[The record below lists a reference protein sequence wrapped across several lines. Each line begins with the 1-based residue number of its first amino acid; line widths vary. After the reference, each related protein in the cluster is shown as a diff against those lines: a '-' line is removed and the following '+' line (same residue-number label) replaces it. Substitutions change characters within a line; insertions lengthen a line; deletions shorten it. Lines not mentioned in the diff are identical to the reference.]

1 VGGDIVASFD
11 TTGFHEVELDF
22 RDPPDDNPDPDE
34 PGELEIHLELTFSP
48 LGKSVEVVR
57 DGTVYLRAQMPGD
70 PANPGVV
77 LPKSAAK
84 ASRDLGKS
92 KEDRLQTQLLGT
104 GVLPGARGKV
114 TYGQNDT
121 IELEVEI
128 EDVPDAVYA
137 VWIDDG
143 LRGELEVVDG
153 HGSLELESEAG
164 DGATGLGFVVKGSV
178 IDVRLGED
186 TVLATTFPGSVP
198 EALGKFKQERRS
210 ETKLRL
216 NLHNTREDLD
226 ARGLVGWVAKSNGRE
241 VLKIGVLDLP
251 PGEYTVLV
259 DGQDRGSFTVPVKG
273 KAKVTYDTQATPGGP
288 KLLLDFTVMG
298 TLLEI
303 ADAKAVVQ
311 LAAQLE

>member
-1 VGGDIVASFD
+1 MHHA
-11 TTGFHEVELDF
+11 
-22 RDPPDDNPDPDE
+22 R
-34 PGELEIHLELTFSP
+34 
-48 LGKSVEVVR
+48 
-57 DGTVYLRAQMPGD
+57 
-70 PANPGVV
+70 GVTCG
-77 LPKSAAK
+77 K
-84 ASRDLGKS
+84 ASRDLGKN

-137 VWIDDG
+137 VWIDAG
-143 LRGELEVVDG
+143 LRGELQVEDG

-164 DGATGLGFVVKGSV
+164 DGATGLGFVVQGSV

-186 TVLATTFPGSVP
+186 TVLATTCPGSVP

-241 VLKIGVLDLP
+241 VLKIGVLDLS

-259 DGQDRGSFTVPVKG
+259 DGQDRGSFMVTVKG

-288 KLLLDFTVMG
+288 KLLLDFTVTG

-303 ADAKAVVQ
+303 ADSKAVVQ